1 MLALTCP
8 TRYSTYLC
16 PTIRAS
22 FFLVFTSP
30 PPLSFGGT
38 GATIRARNAETAWD
52 KRDAIL
58 IGFYLFLPIRNVSPI
73 FRVEN
78 DRRML
83 ANLKGGNDSRV
94 ENISKQKKKRVGRSI
109 GRITRVKELRTLG
122 KNVLENNGFIETK
135 EWGGKI
141 QDT

>member
-1 MLALTCP
+1 M
-8 TRYSTYLC
+8 
-16 PTIRAS
+16 
-22 FFLVFTSP
+22 
-30 PPLSFGGT
+30 
-38 GATIRARNAETAWD
+38 
-52 KRDAIL
+52 
-58 IGFYLFLPIRNVSPI
+58 SPI

>member
-1 MLALTCP
+1 M
-8 TRYSTYLC
+8 
-16 PTIRAS
+16 I
-22 FFLVFTSP
+22 V
-30 PPLSFGGT
+30 
-38 GATIRARNAETAWD
+38 
-52 KRDAIL
+52 
-58 IGFYLFLPIRNVSPI
+58 
-73 FRVEN
+73 
-78 DRRML
+78 RRML